1 MHRLPLAIAAA
12 LLLTGCGATAPTPP
26 PKPNLPTLPASASAP
41 CSRPVTRLGD
51 DLGIAA
57 LKWKGAYVCEHG
69 KRIAVIGFYD
79 DLRSRLKK

>member
-1 MHRLPLAIAAA
+1 MRWIASLPA
-12 LLLTGCGATAPTPP
+12 LLLLAGCGASSVPVPP
-26 PKPNLPTLPASASAP
+26 PKPKLPALPASASAS
-41 CSRPVTRLGD
+41 CARPITKLGD

-69 KRIAVIGFYD
+69 KRVAVIGFYD